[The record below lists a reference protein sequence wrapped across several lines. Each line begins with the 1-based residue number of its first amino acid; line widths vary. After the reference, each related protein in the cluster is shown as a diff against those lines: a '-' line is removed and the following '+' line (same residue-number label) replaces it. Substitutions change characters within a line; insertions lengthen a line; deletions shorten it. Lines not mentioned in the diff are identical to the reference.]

1 MYNFFHQIA
10 WLIPVFPLLGFA
22 LCIFFPL
29 YLKDRGC
36 HLVATYLMLASAVVG
51 TGVFLTHYFLNPT
64 GEPYRIAVPWLTMS
78 GYKMD
83 FAFTI
88 DNVTSAMV
96 FMVSVVAMLIHLF
109 SQGYMRGEKRYS
121 RFFAY
126 ISLFTFSMLGVVMTD
141 NLLALYMFW
150 EIMGLCSYLLI
161 AFYFE
166 KASACYAGIKA
177 FLVTRLGDIGFLFG
191 ILMAFIVAG
200 SFNLPD
206 ITVAF
211 GSSAVAAKFGAV
223 FVTVAGI
230 ALFAG
235 AVGKS
240 AQFPLHVW
248 LPDAMEGPTPV
259 SALIHA
265 ATMVAAGVYLTARVF
280 AVISASVTTMAVV
293 ATIGAVTLLISAM
306 LGPVMND
313 IKKVLAY
320 STISQLGYMILGL
333 GVGGFTASLFH
344 LLNHAYFKACLFLGS
359 GSVILGCHH
368 EQDMRKMGGLRK
380 YMPVTFVT
388 FWLATLALMGIF
400 PFSGF
405 FSKDEILAETFHRAH
420 VMGGAYWLLFIAG
433 EVGAFLTA
441 FYMTRLMALTF
452 YGSYRGGHA
461 DEGHGAHA
469 EDAHGGGHPHVPK
482 ESPWVVTTPL
492 LILSFFSLTAGWI
505 GIPAVAPFFQKF
517 IHFEAEAVLPEAN
530 WTVMAISTIMALAG
544 VGTAYL
550 IYGQGGKVFQALYRM
565 APVRAVESVLVN
577 KYYFDFV
584 YDTYIAGGVLALS
597 RGLAVFDL
605 VVIDGIVN
613 AFAVMTTLFYILS
626 DLFDR
631 YIVDGLVNL
640 AGYMWVKIN
649 HGIRYAQSGYVQ
661 HYIFVTALAMV
672 ALIIIVIKP
681 VVDLLTGAA
690 APK

>member
-1 MYNFFHQIA
+1 LFEFFHKIA
-10 WLIPVFPLLGFA
+10 WLIPVFPLVGFA
-22 LCIFFPL
+22 VCIFFPT

-36 HLVATYLMLASAVVG
+36 HLVATYLMLASSVVS
-51 TGVFLTHYFLNPT
+51 TGVLLTHYFLNPT

-78 GYKMD
+78 GYRMD
-83 FAFTI
+83 FSFTI

-96 FMVSVVAMLIHLF
+96 FMVSNVAMLIHLF
-109 SQGYMRGEKRYS
+109 SQGYMAGEKRYS
-121 RFFAY
+121 RFFAH

-177 FLVTRLGDIGFLFG
+177 FLVTRIGDVGFLFG

-200 SFNLPD
+200 SFNLSD
-206 ITVAF
+206 IKLAF
-211 GSSAVAAKFGAV
+211 EDPGNVAKFGGV

-230 ALFAG
+230 ALFMG

-265 ATMVAAGVYLTARVF
+265 ATMVAAGVYMTARVF

-293 ATIGAVTLLISAM
+293 ATIGAMTLLISSL
-306 LGPVMND
+306 LGLVMND

-320 STISQLGYMILGL
+320 STISQLGYMVLAL

-380 YMPVTFVT
+380 YMPITFVT
-388 FWLATLALMGIF
+388 FWLATLALMGVF

-405 FSKDEILAETFHRAH
+405 FSKDEILSDTFARAGE
-420 VMGGAYWLLFIAG
+420 MGGAYWLLFVAG

-452 YGSYRGGHA
+452 YGAYRGGHA
-461 DEGHGAHA
+461 EEGHGAHA
-469 EDAHGGGHPHVPK
+469 PK
-482 ESPWVVTTPL
+482 ESPWVVTLPL
-492 LILSFFSLTAGWI
+492 VVLSFLSLTAGWV
-505 GIPAVAPFFQKF
+505 GIPALAPFFQKYIQF
-517 IHFEAEAVLPEAN
+517 HAEAHPPAPN
-530 WTVMAISTIMALAG
+530 WTVMAVSTVMALG
-544 VGTAYL
+544 GILTAYVV
-550 IYGQGGKVFQALYRM
+550 YGQGAKAFQALYRT
-565 APVRAVESVLVN
+565 APVRAVEKVLVN
-577 KYYFDFV
+577 KYYFDFF
-584 YDTYIAGGVLALS
+584 YDTYIVGGVVALARILS
-597 RGLAVFDL
+597 EFDL
-605 VVIDGIVN
+605 TVIDGVVN
-613 AFAVMTTLFYILS
+613 GFAVVTTLLYILS
-626 DLFDR
+626 DLVDR

-672 ALIIIVIKP
+672 ALIIVVIKP
-681 VVDLLTGAA
+681 VLHLLAGGTV
-690 APK
+690 PK